1 MSTRA
6 TPHWL
11 VRPFHCLVSSALLPV
26 VFALGCS
33 AAGGD
38 SNEPEA
44 DSVSAELSCAGIPQ
58 WVAKGPYTAGSKV
71 VNGGKAYQCRPSP
84 SSRLCPSA
92 SYQPGVAAA
101 WADAWTLLDV
111 CSAPACGTARSSAE
125 RPDDQPGL
133 YQMRVWYV
141 LSSDGV
147 DQHRDTDGTIR
158 TSVESVVKWMKA
170 KTGGRT
176 FRIDR
181 CQGAI
186 DIGFLKLSKT
196 DAQLN
201 QGDVLH
207 NLGAEMNALHLLG
220 NAKKMNLVYYGGSNR
235 TCGNSNWPSVP
246 GQFSL
251 AALYL
256 NGDFQLPGVPKCNT
270 NPVGANLNSPG
281 YMDFSLLHEV
291 FHMNGAAATCA
302 PHAFDGIGH
311 VSDSNQDLMYAGS
324 QPWDPQFIDVNH
336 NDYFDTGST
345 TCLDVARSTF
355 IEPLP
360 AKAVPPVNW

>member
-1 MSTRA
+1 MSWSVAESSLSVCKVFRLA
-6 TPHWL
+6 LGAWL
-11 VRPFHCLVSSALLPV
+11 PLALL
-26 VFALGCS
+26 AGCG
-33 AAGGD
+33 AGGPSD
-38 SNEPEA
+38 RELGQVSEP
-44 DSVSAELSCAGIPQ
+44 LSCVGLPQ
-58 WVAKGPYTAGSKV
+58 WVANGPYTAGSKV
-71 VNGGKAYQCRPSP
+71 VNGGKSYQCKPWPYSGW
-84 SSRLCPSA
+84 CPSVG
-92 SYQPGVAAA
+92 YQPGVAAP
-101 WADAWTLLDV
+101 WADAWTLLGS
-111 CSAPACGTARSSAE
+111 CSASACSTARGSAD
-125 RPDDQPGL
+125 RPDDQPGS

-141 LSSDGV
+141 ISSDGV
-147 DQHRDTDGTIR
+147 DEHRDTDGTIQ
-158 TSVESVVKWMKA
+158 TSIESVVKWMKG
-170 KTGGRT
+170 KTAGRS

-181 CQGAI
+181 CAGAI

-207 NLGAEMNALHLLG
+207 NLGAEMDALHLLG
-220 NAKKMNLVYYGGSNR
+220 NTKKMNLVYYGGTNR

-256 NGDFQLPGVPKCNT
+256 NGDFQIPGVPKCNT

-281 YMDFSLLHEV
+281 YMDFSLLHES
-291 FHMNGAAATCA
+291 FHLTGAAPTCA

-311 VSDSNQDLMYAGS
+311 VSDSNQDLMYAGTE
-324 QPWDPQFIDVNH
+324 PWDPEFIDVNH
-336 NDYFDTGST
+336 DDYFDKPAS

-360 AKAVPPVNW
+360 TNAVPPPNW